1 MGNGQSPTPFIYIVK
16 MVMSRNQT
24 AYVLMS
30 NIENVFDTSY
40 VLNMDIGFRYSA
52 ASFSS
57 SENFRVAAEAT
68 KNHINTYFKTVNN
81 EQ

>member
-1 MGNGQSPTPFIYIVK
+1 
-16 MVMSRNQT
+16 
-24 AYVLMS
+24 MS

-52 ASFSS
+52 SSFAS
-57 SENFRVAAEAT
+57 SESFRVAAEAT